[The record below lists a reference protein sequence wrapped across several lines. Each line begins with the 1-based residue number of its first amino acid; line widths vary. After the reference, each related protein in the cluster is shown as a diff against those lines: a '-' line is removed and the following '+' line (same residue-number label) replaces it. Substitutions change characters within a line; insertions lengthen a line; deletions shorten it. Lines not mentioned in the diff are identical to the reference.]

1 MAKQYNLY
9 NLEPYFKKYLITENF
24 SLVSLKNYLSDFRH
38 FAGWFD
44 FYLRSHKK
52 TDNSNNFQNYIDSIK
67 HINND
72 TIFEYR
78 NYLIENNLPHKTI
91 NRRLSTIRK
100 FCSFCISQGWL
111 KENPTKKITN
121 IKNSHINE
129 DIKEIQD
136 KKALL
141 SPKNNNIASKI
152 LEIPQLFLNKI
163 KNFKKNNISFS
174 KNINKQSPFSSNFN
188 NNKNFSIQYY
198 IALLII
204 IIFAASLGAGIY
216 KQFFS
221 KTEKLF
227 AYPSTPTRGGRLLS
241 FQGRLTDSLGNPI
254 TTGTNVTFKL
264 YNVSTGGSALYTA
277 GPCVITPD
285 QDGIINVLIGGS
297 GYTPTPPSSTY
308 NVLCGNEIDSSIFT
322 ENPNVYLGITV
333 GSDTEMTPR
342 QQIANV
348 GYAINAE
355 TLQGLPPG
363 TTTSTIPFI
372 NQDGNLLIAVANP
385 GIRSTYSSSSFTIS
399 SANSTVIQSAGL
411 GDVILQATESGSLK
425 FRTGGNN
432 DSFNRLVID
441 NNGKVG
447 IGTNTPS
454 QDLEVLG
461 NVYVNT
467 GQLRLGNFT
476 SSPTA
481 IGPGSLYFN
490 TTDSKIYY
498 YTGSLWQEVGSGS
511 GGGESLWQ
519 ILNGAI
525 SPKNSTVDF
534 LLGGTASS
542 SAKFKVL
549 NINSGTPIAS
559 ISGSLTN
566 VSLFFDGNGNISTTN
581 RKDLILGNSSS
592 YDSTGNILLNPNG
605 TGNVGIGTTSPS
617 YKLSVAGTLGILE
630 EGASPTYYTIFQGG
644 NQSGDI
650 TYTLPTSVISNGF
663 LKTDASGVLSWTTT
677 IPATSVSWSNITDPE
692 ANLILNYNT
701 YTTTFNT
708 SATTENFFTINTNSL
723 TSGKGLYLSSTSTG
737 LTGNLVEFVLSGN
750 NTANTGN
757 LVRIAQ
763 TGTSSAAVPLI
774 VTNLGTG
781 ASFRINDETGD
792 NDASPFIINATGNVG
807 VGTTSPSSFKLQVAG
822 HTGPNTTD
830 TYDLGSSSLQWQNIY
845 GKTLYQDGTAI
856 NNLFVKLQS
865 SYPGSQQSGNLNISG
880 VAGVDYLIDTSNSNY
895 GIDPAGTT
903 NFGGYSLKITS
914 GALLSYNSGN
924 VGIGATNPQAK
935 LDVFVPSGTTQ
946 LGTQII
952 NNQNNAN
959 ANGLYINTARTSSDA
974 YILNAASGETSRLY
988 VMSNGNVG
996 IGTTEPNH
1004 KLDVYSGNISITR
1017 PSGDT
1022 LSAILWLNQNNAS
1035 SGGNYGLVAR
1045 NTGEFAIYDNDASSN
1060 RIYIDS
1066 LGNVG
1071 IGGSAPFNLLDIT
1084 KNVNE
1089 NYIMRIRNTYNGTNR
1104 RQLVIYQGG
1113 TSTPATSD
1121 IYIAFSN
1128 DVNWGINGS
1137 ISGNGSG
1144 GVQYNTTSDKR
1155 LKTNLSVVNNALNII
1170 NQITPYYFD
1179 FIFAPEK
1186 TNIGFMAQELIN
1198 IYPYAVSGDP
1208 NSDPITNPMQVDYSK
1223 FTPLLIAGIKEQQN
1237 QINTLNNSLQ
1247 NLFLT
1252 STGDLNIVQTQTEEY
1267 QVQKTDS
1274 LVVNHIAAFAK
1285 IIVGKIKAGLIETQE
1300 LIIKNNLNAKSI
1312 ITESLNIATNNILIA
1327 GKTIE
1332 QFIDE
1337 RIESVINS
1345 RFLSTNQ
1352 EILSP
1357 IIETKDLI
1365 ATGAAQLNK
1374 IQTNEIHP
1382 QNQNLVIDLS
1392 ENNLSSEDPSPS
1404 DQNNNED
1411 NKNNKGELAKLIIK
1425 GLEGKT
1431 AVIID
1436 ASGNASFSGQ
1446 IVAQSLSIN
1455 NDATISGNLIA
1466 ENAQINNLQT
1476 NQASISGNLTARTIN
1491 AENIDSLSQEL
1502 ETTKTDINEIQRL
1515 IAEIKNQNPTN
1526 PENYQN
1532 LTNEDN
1538 ITLANLNVTGQT
1550 NLYNL
1555 SVSNSLLVNS
1565 IYIENNSI
1573 ISLASEL
1580 KIRALEKIDF
1590 FDGGLTIAKD
1600 GKLTVKGEIIAQSG
1614 IKTNQI
1620 SLLDNQLTI
1629 KNNQGET
1636 IANFDSSGS
1645 AYFKNLSL
1653 EKFTPATPSSV
1664 LIAADLNFQE
1674 NGIFAPALKTAS
1686 ASAGVGLIPQSS
1698 QEIII
1703 YNDNIKKDSLIYITP
1718 VDNNLNNN
1726 FNVSKNYCQEN
1737 NISCQPYF
1745 KVFINQPTIIPLKFN
1760 WLIVN

>member
-1 MAKQYNLY
+1 MNKPYNLS
-9 NLEPYFKKYLITENF
+9 NLEPYFKKYLIAENF

-44 FYLRSHKK
+44 FYLKFK
-52 TDNSNNFQNYIDSIK
+52 NNQFNNFIEIVKQVKDT
-67 HINND
+67 
-72 TIFEYR
+72 TIFKYR
-78 NYLIENNLPHKTI
+78 NYLIESKLPHKTI

-111 KENPTKKITN
+111 KENPAKKITN
-121 IKNSHINE
+121 IKNSHISKN
-129 DIKEIQD
+129 IKEIQD
-136 KKALL
+136 KKASL
-141 SPKNNNIASKI
+141 SPKNNNITSKI
-152 LEIPQLFLNKI
+152 LEISQLFLKKI
-163 KNFKKNNISFS
+163 KNFKKNNVFFS
-174 KNINKQSPFSSNFN
+174 ENVDKEFLHFSNFN
-188 NNKNFSIQYY
+188 NNKNFFIQYY

-204 IIFAASLGAGIY
+204 LIFAASLGASIY

-308 NVLCGNEIDSSIFT
+308 NALCGSEIDPSIFT
-322 ENPNVYLGITV
+322 ENPNIYLGITV

-411 GDVILQATESGSLK
+411 GDVVLQATESGSLK
-425 FRTGGNN
+425 FRTGGDN

-481 IGPGSLYFN
+481 IGAGSLYFN

-525 SPKNSTVDF
+525 FPKNSTVDF
-534 LLGGTASS
+534 LLGGSASS

-549 NINSGTPIAS
+549 NINSGIPTAS

-617 YKLSVAGTLGILE
+617 QKLSVV
-630 EGASPTYYTIFQGG
+630 
-644 NQSGDI
+644 GDI
-650 TYTLPTSVISNGF
+650 GLSEGNRFIGT
-663 LKTDASGVLSWTTT
+663 TDNYALSLRTNNLDR
-677 IPATSVSWSNITDPE
+677 IYI
-692 ANLILNYNT
+692 AND
-701 YTTTFNT
+701 
-708 SATTENFFTINTNSL
+708 
-723 TSGKGLYLSSTSTG
+723 GKIG
-737 LTGNLVEFVLSGN
+737 
-750 NTANTGN
+750 
-757 LVRIAQ
+757 I
-763 TGTSSAAVPLI
+763 
-774 VTNLGTG
+774 
-781 ASFRINDETGD
+781 
-792 NDASPFIINATGNVG
+792 
-807 VGTTSPSSFKLQVAG
+807 GTTSP
-822 HTGPNTTD
+822 D
-830 TYDLGSSSLQWQNIY
+830 
-845 GKTLYQDGTAI
+845 
-856 NNLFVKLQS
+856 
-865 SYPGSQQSGNLNISG
+865 
-880 VAGVDYLIDTSNSNY
+880 SNY
-895 GIDPAGTT
+895 LLDVNGAIGGKVFYDNDPVNKTAYGLDPAGTT
-903 NFGGYSLKITS
+903 NFGGYSLKITG
-914 GALLSYNSGN
+914 GALLAADSGN
-924 VGIGATNPQAK
+924 VGIGTISPSSK
-935 LDVFVPSGTTQ
+935 LDVAGTVQ
-946 LGTQII
+946 LRGSTGGT
-952 NNQNNAN
+952 
-959 ANGLYINTARTSSDA
+959 GLYVD
-974 YILNAASGETSRLY
+974 
-988 VMSNGNVG
+988 SNGNVG
-996 IGTTEPNH
+996 IGTTGPTAPLVIKGLSSAGNYSLDIVSLGNEVQELRFGVDSETNDNEFSWIQAVKTGVTFNKPLVLQPNQGRVGIGITNPITFLH
-1004 KLDVYSGNISITR
+1004 VY
-1017 PSGDT
+1017 
-1022 LSAILWLNQNNAS
+1022 ANQNTAISVDAPENNQSGFSWRKDGTQKWYAYIPANS
-1035 SGGNYGLVAR
+1035 SDLIFY
-1045 NTGEFAIYDNDASSN
+1045 NTAN
-1060 RIYIDS
+1060 RVTFKSD
-1066 LGNVG
+1066 GNVG
-1071 IGGSAPFNLLDIT
+1071 IGTTNPGAYRLYVS
-1084 KNVNE
+1084 
-1089 NYIMRIRNTYNGTNR
+1089 GTA
-1104 RQLVIYQGG
+1104 YSTGG
-1113 TSTPATSD
+1113 WQTSD
-1121 IYIAFSN
+1121 I
-1128 DVNWGINGS
+1128 
-1137 ISGNGSG
+1137 
-1144 GVQYNTTSDKR
+1144 R
-1155 LKTNLSVVNNALNII
+1155 LKSKINDINNVLDKI
-1170 NQITPYYFD
+1170 NQLETFS
-1179 FIFAPEK
+1179 FIWKKDEYANKGLPDGIH
-1186 TNIGFMAQELIN
+1186 IGISAQQIQQLFPELIN
-1198 IYPYAVSGDP
+1198 YDNEGYLA
-1208 NSDPITNPMQVDYSK
+1208 VDYSGL
-1223 FTPLLIAGIKEQQN
+1223 TVINTAGIKELN
-1237 QINTLNNSLQ
+1237 QKINLIKNNISILSSQ
-1247 NLFLT
+1247 LKEISLT
-1252 STGDLNIVQTQTEEY
+1252 STGDLQIKDLGNSKFEIRNSKNELIERIGVFAEAIIAKL
-1267 QVQKTDS
+1267 KT
-1274 LVVNHIAAFAK
+1274 
-1285 IIVGKIKAGLIETQE
+1285 GLIETQE
-1300 LIIKNNLNAKSI
+1300 LIVNNILNAK
-1312 ITESLNIATNNILIA
+1312 NIVAENLILTTNNIKIA

-1337 RIESVINS
+1337 RIESFINL
-1345 RFLSTNQ
+1345 RLLSNNQ
-1352 EILSP
+1352 QILSP

-1365 ATGAAQLNK
+1365 ATDTAQLNK
-1374 IQTNEIHP
+1374 IQTNKIQP
-1382 QNQNLVIDLS
+1382 QNKDLVIDLS
-1392 ENNLSSEDPSPS
+1392 KDTSSLEDSSTAQVLEYSQINNENN
-1404 DQNNNED
+1404 Q
-1411 NKNNKGELAKLIIK
+1411 NNKGELAKLIIK

-1436 ASGNASFSGQ
+1436 ASGNTSFSGQ

-1476 NQASISGNLTARTIN
+1476 NQASISGNLTARTII

-1502 ETTKTDINEIQRL
+1502 ETTKTDVNEIQRL

-1550 NLYNL
+1550 NLYTL

-1580 KIRALEKIDF
+1580 KIRALDKIDF
-1590 FDGGLTIAKD
+1590 FEGGLTIAKD

-1737 NISCQPYF
+1737 DINCQPYF
-1745 KVFINQPTIIPLKFN
+1745 KVFINQPTTLPLKFN